1 MIKEEQIFKPTLK
14 KPKSVQSKNFEKNF
28 SNSIIK
34 NAPDVKLNETESTLS
49 EAEQSLKK
57 KIFSLSKME
66 ALVHDDPKL
75 SAVYDEMSVNGEEK
89 YGYHYN
95 ETIMNMIF
103 NDYVLNSPK
112 YLQKYKMAIP
122 IQKKRR
128 DRSGINQ
135 LKKAGE
141 EKMEKT
147 NPEFKPKKLEPSGL
161 PQQEKK
167 PEVETEQ
174 TATEST
180 GAGSSGAFAPALGY
194 QKKSFKEGE
203 KEINQ
208 PEDDDCFI
216 ESNGFKYSVGCD
228 GKFQG
233 EFVEMEDA
241 LNKVKEWKTKNNW
254 FPNTW
259 FISDHGNYSLI
270 DDEGNILK
278 EATTAGSAGGAAG
291 YVGYAG
297 PAAWGSG
304 DLMKKGK
311 SNPMLRKPIWHGGTV
326 IQENKTNYLVDPS
339 GFEKYF
345 NKLNEADISYQREL
359 GKEYQQ
365 SHTKSNNGLGVS
377 EVPQTPERDTLKKDI
392 DDNTALFI
400 GQDVDK
406 MRDDDVKILH
416 NDMTQKHSMFPHPDN
431 LNLQDDGISGINQK
445 GKEISKPF
453 TNFQK
458 AKEDNVIIDKTSA
471 FTSDTVKNWNKNDTN
486 VEMDTL
492 KTGEPDK
499 PNLSVVEQISGDKI
513 RTQEELKAFTTQ
525 KKATTGKGLGREDV
539 PKLANEA
546 LYAIA
551 VAMADKMLPM
561 GWDGLADVNSMWD
574 YIKKDGNMS
583 FEQLKA
589 AVKRA
594 VNVRLKEEGY
604 SLKDLGLGE
613 NMSLPEPVIGSQE
626 FNEGDKVFDKEHNS
640 YGTVLDNYGN
650 PTEGDRG
657 DIRLDSDGN
666 VSIYQY
672 DKDWN
677 KSGYNLIK
685 VDKELDEVSKSKKQ
699 QRFMGMVHA
708 VQKGE
713 LSPNKVGGDVAKAAE
728 TMTKK
733 DAEDFASTKHKGLP
747 EKVKADEGVFSQ
759 SLQGFSPMGYIIN
772 YLKQKYPKE
781 ISFEKEKD
789 IVNGSEDFVGTQLR
803 DASPRKLISFAEDI
817 YKSRFNKNKNKFNEE
832 TQTMI
837 QSNGTSISN
846 KATATGDQSG
856 NVEMGA
862 RSTGGGGMTEAK
874 NIFDSDNKLLEE
886 LNNELDAYSIHN
898 DKLKKMAEDKKPS
911 ALVLRDR
918 LGSENE
924 KNFKSDLQDSGTKKI
939 IDVEKELQWKDQ
951 QTDVGKDPQKL
962 GQDLENKEL
971 KVTDDGQALK
981 DVGDSANDEGDEVPK
996 RNMTTKEQ
1004 HDVDMF
1010 RLGQQDLVYDN
1021 EPGKRFED
1029 RMKKDMGDKL
1039 YKQRQEK
1046 LKFRGK
1052 APMYNKDPQPVE
1064 DTTAKKVQF
1073 DKEQTGWNERDGIG
1087 ESMITGRY
1095 VNGLGKSHIV
1105 DFQLNEVKTVK
1116 DAKEVENLFEL
1127 SFTGFGN
1134 KYENKS
1140 QNKKVVVNETVE
1152 SVLSGNKYYTNGK
1165 DIFAVKNPVRK
1176 LNESEQKTEKP
1187 VINEQMNK
1195 MKYLLGYEP
1204 KNFIDTKGTK
1214 KNRGF

>member
-1 MIKEEQIFKPTLK
+1 MIKEEQTFKPTLK
-14 KPKSVQSKNFEKNF
+14 KPMSVQSKNFEKNF
-28 SNSIIK
+28 NNGMKK

-66 ALVHDDPKL
+66 ALVHADPKL

-122 IQKKRR
+122 IKKKRR
-128 DRSGINQ
+128 DQSGINQ

-174 TATEST
+174 IASEST
-180 GAGSSGAFAPALGY
+180 GAGSAGASVPALGY
-194 QKKSFKEGE
+194 QKKSFNEGE
-203 KEINQ
+203 EEIDQ
-208 PEDDDCFI
+208 PQDDDCFI
-216 ESNGFKYSVGCD
+216 ESNGFKYSVSCG

-259 FISDHGNYSLI
+259 FVSDHGNFSLI

-278 EATTAGSAGGAAG
+278 EGSTAGSAGGAAR

-297 PAAWGSG
+297 SAAWG
-304 DLMKKGK
+304 KGELLPQGE
-311 SNPMLRKPIWHGGTV
+311 SSPTLRKPIWHGGTV

-345 NKLNEADISYQREL
+345 NALNEADLSYQREL

-377 EVPQTPERDTLKKDI
+377 EVPQSPEITRLKKGI

-406 MRDDDVKILH
+406 MRPTDVKILH

-431 LNLQDDGISGINQK
+431 LNLQDDGISGINQQ
-445 GKEISKPF
+445 
-453 TNFQK
+453 T
-458 AKEDNVIIDKTSA
+458 KEDNVIIDKTSA

-499 PNLSVVEQISGDKI
+499 PNLSVVEQLGSSGKISTK
-513 RTQEELKAFTTQ
+513 EELHAYIEQLKTQ
-525 KKATTGKGLGREDV
+525 GKRGISREDV
-539 PKLANEA
+539 PRLAGQV
-546 LYAIA
+546 LYDIA
-551 VAMADKMLPM
+551 VKMADRMLPM

-574 YIKKDGNMS
+574 YIKKDGGMTYD
-583 FEQLKA
+583 QLNA

-613 NMSLPEPVIGSQE
+613 SEI
-626 FNEGDKVFDKEHNS
+626 
-640 YGTVLDNYGN
+640 
-650 PTEGDRG
+650 
-657 DIRLDSDGN
+657 
-666 VSIYQY
+666 
-672 DKDWN
+672 
-677 KSGYNLIK
+677 
-685 VDKELDEVSKSKKQ
+685 DEVSKSKRQ

-708 VQKGE
+708 IQKGE
-713 LSPNKVGGDVAKAAE
+713 LSPKEVGGDVAKAAK
-728 TMTKK
+728 TMQPK
-733 DAEDFASTKHKGLP
+733 DVEDFASTKHKELP
-747 EKVKADEGVFSQ
+747 EKVDEIYADALIDNDIVDIKPQSGEKPFTLNGKKYQYEMAKYADGHYDNVVYSFSDDVYYDYRKWRELVGMNENVEE
-759 SLQGFSPMGYIIN
+759 STFNPALKGFSPMGFIMN
-772 YLKQKYPKE
+772 YLKQKYPKT
-781 ISFEKEKD
+781 ISLENEKD
-789 IVNGSEDFVGTQLR
+789 IIDANQDVVGTQLR
-803 DASPRKLISFAEDI
+803 NASPRQLISFAEDI
-817 YKSRFNKNKNKFNEE
+817 YKNKNIKED

-837 QSNGTSISN
+837 QNNGTSISN

-862 RSTGGGGMTEAK
+862 RSTGGGMSEAK
-874 NIFDSDNKLLEE
+874 DVMDSENKLLEE
-886 LNNELDAYSIHN
+886 LNKELEAYSIHN
-898 DKLKKMAEDKKPS
+898 DKLKKMTEDKRPS
-911 ALVLRDR
+911 ALVLKDR
-918 LGSENE
+918 LGNENE
-924 KNFKSDLQDSGTKKI
+924 KNFKSDLQDSSTKEI
-939 IDVEKELQWKDQ
+939 IDVEKELQYKDQ
-951 QTDVGKDPQKL
+951 QTEVGKDPQKL
-962 GQDLENKEL
+962 GKDLEKKEI
-971 KVTDDGQALK
+971 KVTDAEGDEALK
-981 DVGDSANDEGDEVPK
+981 NEGDSANDEGDEIPK

-1004 HDVDMF
+1004 HEVDMM
-1010 RLGQQDLVYDN
+1010 RKGQHSLVYDN

-1029 RMKKDMGDKL
+1029 RMKKDMGDKV
-1039 YKQRQEK
+1039 YKMRQEQ
-1046 LKFRGK
+1046 LEVMGK
-1052 APMYNKDPQPVE
+1052 QPTYNKDPQPVK
-1064 DTTAKKVQF
+1064 DTSVKKVQYNKEKSKWNDQEGLAESAISGKYF
-1073 DKEQTGWNERDGIG
+1073 DDLNKRKVIDFNLSEVVELTAQNPELHEISLEGMGNTYTNKVDVNE
-1087 ESMITGRY
+1087 SA
-1095 VNGLGKSHIV
+1095 
-1105 DFQLNEVKTVK
+1105 VKAMDK
-1116 DAKEVENLFEL
+1116 YKF
-1127 SFTGFGN
+1127 FTD
-1134 KYENKS
+1134 S
-1140 QNKKVVVNETVE
+1140 KKV
-1152 SVLSGNKYYTNGK
+1152 
-1165 DIFAVKNPVRK
+1165 FALKNPVQT
-1176 LNESEQKTEKP
+1176 LNESKKTEEKP
-1187 VINEQMNK
+1187 VINEEFNK
-1195 MKYLLGYEP
+1195 MKHLLGYEP
-1204 KNFIDTKGTK
+1204 KNFVDTKNTK
-1214 KNRGF
+1214 RNRGF